1 MGSQPVSGQL
11 DSLLQDFPYLTG
23 YSPTSLDTVFA
34 AQPEPSE
41 EYPNLLRWHRHI
53 HSFSEAEQKDFPITN
68 KTIEDILTMSA
79 GSQLSP
85 AEKKA
90 LITRNLQET
99 LGEDRIEEVLK
110 ERDLKVYWGTATTGK
125 PHIAYFVAM
134 SKIADFLKAG
144 CEVTI
149 LLADLHAYLDN
160 MMAPWDLLAQ
170 RAIYYEH
177 VIKGMLRS
185 IGVPL
190 EKLKF
195 IQGTNYQLSKEY
207 TLDVYKL
214 TSLVTE
220 RAAKKAGAEV
230 VKQVDSALL
239 SGLLYPLLQGLD
251 EHYLG
256 VDCQFGGVDQRKIFT
271 FAEEFMPKLGYTK
284 CSHLMNPMVPGIT
297 GDKMSSS
304 DVDSKIDL
312 LDTPQAVKKKIAKAF
327 CEEGNI
333 ENNGILSF
341 CEYVIYPALGEFKV
355 ERKEEYGGN
364 KSYAE
369 FSELK
374 QDFADSN
381 LHPGDLK
388 AGVVASINQ
397 LLDPIRQEFKTPEL
411 QKVTAKAYPVAK
423 PTPKKKGPPQAV
435 PITPGRLDMRVGE
448 IVNCEP
454 APNSE
459 KLFIETVNF
468 GEEIGQRTILS
479 GLQGLVPLEHLKGSK
494 RVFLVNLKP
503 AKMAGIESQ
512 GMLLCTC
519 VNDGDSRKVE
529 PLSVSDSATPGQKVV
544 VEGFEK
550 DVADERLNPKKKI
563 WETLAP
569 NFKVDSNGEANFDG
583 KNLKLD
589 SGEIVTSATLRDG
602 QIS

>member
-1 MGSQPVSGQL
+1 M
-11 DSLLQDFPYLTG
+11 
-23 YSPTSLDTVFA
+23 
-34 AQPEPSE
+34 SE
-41 EYPNLLRWHRHI
+41 
-53 HSFSEAEQKDFPITN
+53 
-68 KTIEDILTMSA
+68 SA
-79 GSQLSP
+79 NVTQLSLE
-85 AEKKA
+85 EKYK
-90 LITRNLQET
+90 LITRNLNEV
-99 LGEDRIEEVLK
+99 LGEDRIKKVLQ
-110 ERDLKVYWGTATTGK
+110 ERDLKIYWGTATTGK

-160 MMAPWDLLAQ
+160 MKAPWELLQQ

-185 IGVPL
+185 IDVPL
-190 EKLKF
+190 EKLRF
-195 IQGTNYQLSKEY
+195 IQGTEYQLSKEY

-220 RAAKKAGAEV
+220 RYAKKAGAEV
-230 VKQVDSALL
+230 VKQVDSPLL

-271 FAEEFMPKLGYTK
+271 FAEEFMPKLGYKK

-304 DVDSKIDL
+304 DIDSKIDL
-312 LDTPQAVKKKIAKAF
+312 LDNAQAVKKKIARAF
-327 CEEGNI
+327 CEEGNV
-333 ENNGILSF
+333 ENNGLLSF
-341 CEYVIYPALGEFKV
+341 CEYVIYPALGKFSV

-364 KSYAE
+364 KTYTDYE
-369 FSELK
+369 ELRT
-374 QDFADSN
+374 DFAEKN

-388 AGVVASINQ
+388 SGVVASINQ
-397 LLDPIRQEFKTPEL
+397 LLEPIRNEFKSAEL
-411 QKVTAKAYPVAK
+411 QKITAKAYPVAK
-423 PTPKKKGPPQAV
+423 AAPKKKGPPQAA

-448 IVNCEP
+448 IINCEP

-468 GEEIGQRTILS
+468 GDEIGQRTILS

-519 VNDGDSRKVE
+519 VNDGDARKVE
-529 PLSVSDSATPGQKVV
+529 PLTVSDSATPGQKVV
-544 VEGFEK
+544 VEGFENEK
-550 DVADERLNPKKKI
+550 ADDRLNPKKKI

-583 KNLKLD
+583 KHLKLD